1 MRKYKFLCWDGTIY
15 LLPIDLLHVWQ
26 ECIDTFN
33 FKAVEKYSL
42 SISMLYSLEPYFP
55 DKRETID
62 TLFDLDALKR
72 EQEQVMKLL
81 TDTQNT
87 LTGQALREKLVL
99 ASIQY
104 APHMQLNHLD
114 TLIKYIINGITE
126 TT

>member
-1 MRKYKFLCWDGTIY
+1 MRKYKFLCWDGAMY

-26 ECIDTFN
+26 ECTDILN
-33 FKAVEKYSL
+33 FKAVEKYQL
-42 SISMLYSLEPYFP
+42 SISTLYSLEPYFP
-55 DKRETID
+55 DKRETVD
-62 TLFDLDALKR
+62 SLFNFDVLKK

-81 TDTQNT
+81 TDTQNA